1 MRTRT
6 FSIIPSLFLGA
17 AVLLTGCGSDVNPSD
32 DVLEPSASAS
42 SDVAPS
48 ADLQVSILADGTHES
63 DHYSLQCNGAQA
75 LETSVHPNAGE
86 ACALV
91 EKEPQVLAQ
100 SKPDP
105 TIACT
110 LQSGGPAVARV
121 SGTLH
126 GKAVERSFD
135 LGNGCAI
142 SEWKAVSSLLVIQTG
157 LQ

>member
-1 MRTRT
+1 MRASTH
-6 FSIIPSLFLGA
+6 SIIPALLLGA
-17 AVLLTGCGSDVNPSD
+17 TMVLTGCAGGGSM
-32 DVLEPSASAS
+32 EPSASAS
-42 SDVAPS
+42 SDGAPS
-48 ADLQVSILADGTHES
+48 ADLQVSILADGTSES

-135 LGNGCAI
+135 LVNGCAI
-142 SEWKAVSSLLVIQTG
+142 AQWQSASALLDIQPG